1 MGKADVSFIDTTI
14 TSLEDD
20 LNQIDRLYAQASR
33 IIDLESGYST
43 IILDSSK
50 KVQSAVDLAIE
61 RIYQL
66 NDIINQATVSARK
79 KNVAQVQTYE
89 LQANDLANLIK
100 GAYSYNL
107 DSLNQAKDVIN
118 LFIRPIPSNVKT
130 AYSSIT
136 NNMDTMN
143 ALIEYTNDL
152 QTNWIQINKLANS

>member
-1 MGKADVSFIDTTI
+1 M
-14 TSLEDD
+14 
-20 LNQIDRLYAQASR
+20 
-33 IIDLESGYST
+33 
-43 IILDSSK
+43 DSSK